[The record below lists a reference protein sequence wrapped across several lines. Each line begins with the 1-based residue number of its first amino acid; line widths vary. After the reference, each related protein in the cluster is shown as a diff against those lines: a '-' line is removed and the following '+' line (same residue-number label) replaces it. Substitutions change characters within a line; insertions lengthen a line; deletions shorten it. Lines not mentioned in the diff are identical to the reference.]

1 MVKTLIQILCFFTIL
16 INLFYNLKMLKKGIE
31 INKKN
36 IKEKS
41 INFKKISILLITTF
55 FFSLFILSNLKET
68 TLDNIVAFLIIITTN
83 LLSFCRINYEIKSK
97 KN

>member
-41 INFKKISILLITTF
+41 VNFKKISILLISTF

-83 LLSFCRINYEIKSK
+83 LLSCCKINYEIKSK

>member
-41 INFKKISILLITTF
+41 VNLKKILLLLIITF
-55 FFSLFILSNLKET
+55 FFSLFALSNLNET

-83 LLSFCRINYEIKSK
+83 LLSYCKINYEIKSK
-97 KN
+97 RN